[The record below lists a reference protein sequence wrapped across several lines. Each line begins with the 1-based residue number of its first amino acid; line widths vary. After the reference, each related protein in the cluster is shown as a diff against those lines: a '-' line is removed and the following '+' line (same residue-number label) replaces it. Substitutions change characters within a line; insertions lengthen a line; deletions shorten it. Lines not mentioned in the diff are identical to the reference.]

1 MQTSVYIITF
11 LKTVI
16 PVKKQKNITQR
27 REKPVD
33 KNKVANEAD
42 TEISQRK
49 H

>member
-1 MQTSVYIITF
+1 MQTAVYIITF

-16 PVKKQKNITQR
+16 HVKKQKNLTQR

-33 KNKVANEAD
+33 KNQVANEAD